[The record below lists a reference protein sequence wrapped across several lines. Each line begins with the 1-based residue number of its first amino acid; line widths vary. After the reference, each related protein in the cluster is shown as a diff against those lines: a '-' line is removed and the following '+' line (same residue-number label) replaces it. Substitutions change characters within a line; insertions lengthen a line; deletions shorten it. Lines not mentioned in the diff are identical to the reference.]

1 MLQMVKYNH
10 LDRLQMKQNHLGLF
24 YICLSLYVSLLFV
37 YFFFTF
43 CLFFIFIIIFLQH
56 LLVQQLPLQILRIQ
70 NPTGKVDLSF
80 MLKTDDVNVL
90 KRLS

>member
-1 MLQMVKYNH
+1 
-10 LDRLQMKQNHLGLF
+10 
-24 YICLSLYVSLLFV
+24 
-37 YFFFTF
+37 
-43 CLFFIFIIIFLQH
+43 
-56 LLVQQLPLQILRIQ
+56 VQQLPLQILMIQ